1 MGKNFFIYSARV
13 NWYSPYEKSQ
23 PQGSGFYILYHFK
36 DSITLTTPEGT
47 IKSKPHA
54 FFIVSPSFVHTFS
67 AQSGFLHD
75 FAVFHGDIL
84 PALQKY
90 DIEPNTFL
98 YPRNPIKLQDYI
110 REIESF
116 LYESDQEYLK
126 IEKRFCMTELILI
139 ELSRQLHIN
148 NINVEK
154 ILIPQNLLVEFHNL
168 RAEFYNQVPKRI
180 SVKEMA
186 QRLLLSESLFHK
198 YYKIIFNTTPN
209 KDLIQA
215 RIEYAK
221 TLLIMGS
228 SIVSI
233 AETLGYP
240 NQQHFIRQFKQ
251 VTGLSPGKYA
261 LKNKNHYFRN
271 IDSGMPIQAKPSDN
285 VKKDKD

>member
-1 MGKNFFIYSARV
+1 MENPFFIYSARV

-23 PQGSGFYILYHFK
+23 TKGSGFYILYHFK

-54 FFIVSPSFVHTFS
+54 FFITTPTFSHTFP
-67 AQSGFLHD
+67 AEKGFMHD
-75 FAVFHGDIL
+75 FAVFHGDVL

-98 YPRNPIKLQDYI
+98 YPKNPIKIQDYLSD
-110 REIESF
+110 IESF
-116 LYESDQEYLK
+116 LYESDQQYLK
-126 IEKRFCMTELILI
+126 EEKRFCMTELILI
-139 ELSRQLHIN
+139 ELSRQLHSN
-148 NINVEK
+148 NIDIEK
-154 ILIPQNLLVEFHNL
+154 ISISQNLLAEFHNL

-180 SVKEMA
+180 SVKQMS
-186 QRLLLSESLFHK
+186 QRLAINESLFHK
-198 YYKIIFNTTPN
+198 YYKVIFNTTPN
-209 KDLIQA
+209 KDLIRA

-221 TLLIMGS
+221 TLLITGS
-228 SIVSI
+228 SVVSV

-251 VTGLSPGKYA
+251 ITGLSPGKYA

-271 IDSGMPIQAKPSDN
+271 IDAGMPIQEKASDN
-285 VKKDKD
+285 MKEDQI